1 MRVLSRHVIVEFLKP
16 FFIGLAS
23 FTLLLSVGHLFEKL
37 EMFVEYHAHP
47 WNVAGYLLL
56 RVPYWAA
63 QVIPIATLLGVLFA
77 VNRMVQQG
85 ELNALKSCG
94 VHPFRVLIPLIV
106 TTSVIAVGSFGFTET
121 LLPQINEHAVRIY
134 RGTIKHLP
142 VGPKEEGK
150 QLVMATGSM
159 YRLTIDWFDARHG
172 LMQGLIIDEIGK
184 GAELQR
190 QWVCSEARFL
200 KNRWVGRQIVR
211 RRFGPRGHQIIAEET
226 MAETELPFTARP
238 DEFLPDSR
246 SPDEMSAR
254 ELSRYLE
261 RLRRSGVPVGTAAME
276 LATKLAYPWANVV
289 VLFLG
294 FPFAM
299 QRSRTG

>member
-1 MRVLSRHVIVEFLKP
+1 
-16 FFIGLAS
+16 
-23 FTLLLSVGHLFEKL
+23 
-37 EMFVEYHAHP
+37 
-47 WNVAGYLLL
+47 
-56 RVPYWAA
+56 
-63 QVIPIATLLGVLFA
+63 
-77 VNRMVQQG
+77 
-85 ELNALKSCG
+85 
-94 VHPFRVLIPLIV
+94 
-106 TTSVIAVGSFGFTET
+106 
-121 LLPQINEHAVRIY
+121 
-134 RGTIKHLP
+134 
-142 VGPKEEGK
+142 
-150 QLVMATGSM
+150 
-159 YRLTIDWFDARHG
+159 
-172 LMQGLIIDEIGK
+172 
-184 GAELQR
+184 QR

-226 MAETELPFTARP
+226 MAETELPFTAPP

-261 RLRRSGVPVGTAAME
+261 RLRRFGVPVGTAAME

-299 QRSRTG
+299 QRSRTGRLLSLSYALGIALIYWGVMSLGQTLGSSRRVPPWVGAWMANGLFGGVGLWLLRKVKR